1 MGSVILDMA
10 DAVVTAINAAT
21 LPETV
26 EAVRS
31 YRPINELPDLETL
44 KVFVSPRSMELTSDT
59 RGTPQK
65 QIVIDVGV
73 QKKFDAES
81 EIADL
86 VELVEA
92 IADLFHGQVTTI
104 TGGRGMCVSANPD
117 PIYDA
122 GSIEQRRLFASV
134 VTLTFEYYG
143 G

>member
-1 MGSVILDMA
+1 MGAVILDMA
-10 DAVVTAINAAT
+10 DAVVNAINAAT

-31 YRPINELPDLETL
+31 YRPINELPDLATL

-59 RGTPQK
+59 RGTPQR

-73 QKKFDAES
+73 QKKFDDES

-92 IADLFHGQVTTI
+92 IAILFHGNVTTI

-117 PIYDA
+117 PIYDTA
-122 GSIEQRRLFASV
+122 SIEQRRLFASV